1 MCGIFGFCKIGN
13 QADEDL
19 NAELLRK
26 ATRLLSH
33 RGPDAEGFAGW
44 TFTNELLRD
53 DQLQDQTLKVGI
65 GHRRLA
71 ILDLTDAGRQP
82 MCGANGNW
90 IVFNGEIYN
99 FQEIRAELIS
109 LGARF
114 YTRTDTE
121 VILNAYSIWGE
132 ACVTHFNGM
141 WAFVIVDINNGC
153 LFASRDR
160 LGVKPFYY
168 LLNQHYFIFSSEVSP
183 FFCHPLLKP
192 LIDKERLI
200 YYLVD
205 HTIDDGVKTIY
216 RDIHEL
222 RGGHQM
228 QIDLMKGG
236 QGIQTYWTL
245 PDGPDVELD
254 ESATL
259 DRFSELIEDA
269 VRLRLYADVPVA
281 ITLSGGVD
289 SSVIALAASRVH
301 NAPVQTFTSRF
312 PGNRDIDESSYAL
325 QVADA
330 CNIKAHFI
338 EPSVQKMMAEEPLL
352 TRHQEMPYGSL
363 SLYIHWMIL
372 SGIRFNG
379 YPVVL
384 SGQGG
389 DETFLGYERYYI
401 SAIAAYFPN
410 IPKQLLL
417 FCQAIG
423 NSRLSLTE
431 LAAYAFYFSVPS
443 LQRRIRLLKAKK
455 IYDPDLILRLPDP
468 RKEVFANIRHLQA
481 SELLNHTLSTL
492 LRYDDRT
499 SGALGMETRLPF
511 LDYRIVEFA
520 YKLPL
525 KYKIRNGWTKYLSR
539 SYLARHLPKTIV
551 WRKNKLGFN
560 APQTQWT
567 EDLVRER
574 GGHLQTIPF
583 AEGLLSRGTILNNLP
598 TRQKWD
604 VYNTLQLADL
614 LNWSWAE

>member
-1 MCGIFGFCKIGN
+1 MCGIFGFCKIGD
-13 QADEDL
+13 QMDKDL
-19 NAELLRK
+19 NAEFLRK

-53 DQLQDQTLKVGI
+53 GQLQDQTLKVGM

-82 MCGANGNW
+82 MCDANGNW

-99 FQEIRAELIS
+99 FQEVRSELIS

-121 VILNAYSIWGE
+121 VILNAYSVWGE
-132 ACVTHFNGM
+132 DCVTHFNGM
-141 WAFVIVDINNGC
+141 WAFVILDIHNHC

-168 LLNQHYFIFSSEVSP
+168 ILNDHFFIFSSEVKP
-183 FFCHPLLKP
+183 FFCHPLQKP

-205 HTIDDGVKTIY
+205 HTIDDGPKTIY
-216 RDIHEL
+216 RNIREL

-228 QIDLMKGG
+228 RIDFVKGD
-236 QGIQTYWTL
+236 QGIRPYWTL
-245 PDGPDVELD
+245 PEEPDLELG

-259 DRFSELIEDA
+259 DRYSELIEDA

-301 NAPVQTFTSRF
+301 NAPVKTFTSRF
-312 PGNRDIDESSYAL
+312 PENLDIDESSYAR

-330 CNIKAHFI
+330 CNLKAHFI
-338 EPSVQKMMAEEPLL
+338 EPNAQKMMAEEPAL

-363 SLYIHWMIL
+363 SIYIHWMIL
-372 SGIRFNG
+372 AEIRANG

-389 DETFLGYERYYI
+389 DETFLGYERYYV
-401 SAIAAYFPN
+401 SAIAANYPN
-410 IPKQLLL
+410 ISKQLLL
-417 FCQAIG
+417 FCQTIL
-423 NSRLSLTE
+423 NSRLTWRE
-431 LAAYAFYFSVPS
+431 LAAYIMYFSFPS
-443 LQRRIRLLKAKK
+443 LQRRARLLRTQK
-455 IYDPDLILRLPDP
+455 IYHHDLIDHLPDP
-468 RKEVFANIRHLQA
+468 VNEVFRNIRHLQA
-481 SELLNHTLSTL
+481 SELLNRTLSTL

-511 LDYRIVEFA
+511 LDYRMVEFA

-539 SYLARHLPKTIV
+539 SYLARHLPKTIT

-560 APQTQWT
+560 APQAQWT

-574 GGHLQTIPF
+574 GGHLQAIPF
-583 AEGLLSRGTILNNLP
+583 AEGLLSRDTILNNLP
-598 TRQKWD
+598 MRQKWD

-614 LNWSWAE
+614 LNWDWAQ